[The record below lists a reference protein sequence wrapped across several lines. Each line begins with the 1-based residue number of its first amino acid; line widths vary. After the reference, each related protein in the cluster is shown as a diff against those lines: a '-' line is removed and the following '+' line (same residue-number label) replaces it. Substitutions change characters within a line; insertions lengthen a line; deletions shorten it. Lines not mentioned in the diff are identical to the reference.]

1 MNLSMP
7 QAATIP
13 FRRAGGA
20 LGDMSSDVAT
30 MVIAAAG
37 DIALVIDRDGI
48 VRDLSITSHELAG
61 NGWADWIDRPW
72 IETVTSESRHK
83 VAEMLGDAGERTSPR
98 WRELNHPGT
107 AGASHPVRYM
117 AVRPDDDGR
126 VIVIGRDLQSSAAL
140 QQRLLLVQQSVE
152 RDYLKLRQAESRY
165 RLLFQSTS
173 EPVLI
178 LDASTRKIREA
189 NPAAVRLTTQGKEGI
204 DGHSFS
210 QLLEPGSV
218 EAANTFLGAATTT
231 TQTAPVPVT
240 LLNGATCLLS
250 AALFRQDRTSALL
263 VRLLSPDHNEPP
275 NPQSVFQDVL
285 ARIPDAFVVTDADM
299 RILAVNPAFVECTQL
314 SSTEEAVNLP
324 LDGFLG
330 RPQVDL
336 KILLSQLKEHGSV
349 RNFAT
354 ILRGRYGDPE
364 EVEVSAVIVPDE
376 TRPTFGFSIRIVSR
390 RLQATMSASPAG
402 VPQSIEQLTQLIGRV
417 PMKEIVRES
426 TDLIERL
433 CIEAA
438 LALTSDNRASAADVL
453 GLSRQ
458 SLYSKLRRYGL
469 GNLDD
474 TDD

>member
-72 IETVTSESRHK
+72 IDTVTSESRHK

-178 LDASTRKIREA
+178 LDEPTAGVDPSGSREIRDLIRELKE
-189 NPAAVRLTTQGKEGI
+189 RGKTVI
-204 DGHSFS
+204 FS
-210 QLLEPGSV
+210 SHLLEQV
-218 EAANTFLGAATTT
+218 EDVADRVIILHRGQKLREGRLEDLL
-231 TQTAPVPVT
+231 TQT
-240 LLNGATCLLS
+240 GEW
-250 AALFRQDRTSALL
+250 Q
-263 VRLLSPDHNEPP
+263 VR
-275 NPQSVFQDVL
+275 
-285 ARIPDAFVVTDADM
+285 A
-299 RILAVNPAFVECTQL
+299 
-314 SSTEEAVNLP
+314 
-324 LDGFLG
+324 
-330 RPQVDL
+330 
-336 KILLSQLKEHGSV
+336 K
-349 RNFAT
+349 
-354 ILRGRYGDPE
+354 
-364 EVEVSAVIVPDE
+364 
-376 TRPTFGFSIRIVSR
+376 
-390 RLQATMSASPAG
+390 
-402 VPQSIEQLTQLIGRV
+402 
-417 PMKEIVRES
+417 
-426 TDLIERL
+426 
-433 CIEAA
+433 
-438 LALTSDNRASAADVL
+438 
-453 GLSRQ
+453 
-458 SLYSKLRRYGL
+458 GL
-469 GNLDD
+469 GQAQCRELHAWLEQHGAEVLQEG
-474 TDD
+474 